1 MVIKDKT
8 EILMDSRDSCS
19 WLQQHVILYMV
30 VNALEKFYHLHLR
43 DFQNLLILSLLVCV
57 SEI

>member
-19 WLQQHVILYMV
+19 WLQQHVVLYMV
-30 VNALEKFYHLHLR
+30 VNALEKFYHLH
-43 DFQNLLILSLLVCV
+43 FQNLLVLSLLVCV